1 MAYNSITG
9 CGALIYCRST
19 HRYLFLLRDTR
30 THRNHWGLVGGKVEA
45 GETISAA
52 LVRETKEEINV
63 DISQHKIRPLETF
76 TSEDTNFSYHTFIVV
91 VEEEFV
97 PDLNHEHVGYC
108 WVPLQR
114 YPKPLHPGVWRTF
127 KFDSVIEKIK
137 TVEKLTV

>member
-1 MAYNSITG
+1 M
-9 CGALIYCRST
+9 
-19 HRYLFLLRDTR
+19 RDTR

-52 LVRETKEEINV
+52 LIRETKEEINL

-97 PDLNHEHVGYC
+97 PKLNHEHVGYC